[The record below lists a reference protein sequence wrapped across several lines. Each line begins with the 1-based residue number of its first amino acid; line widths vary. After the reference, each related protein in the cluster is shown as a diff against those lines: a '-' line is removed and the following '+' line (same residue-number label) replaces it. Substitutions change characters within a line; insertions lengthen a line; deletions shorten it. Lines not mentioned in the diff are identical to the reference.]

1 MSRRHLAAG
10 LGIGLVAVAAL
21 ALPMAEALSDLWS
34 ARQQRA
40 DFEARLAAP
49 APAVAPLTV
58 PSLAI
63 AAGDRA
69 TASRRLAQQLRARAA
84 SAGVLVETLA
94 PSAPIPGLVTLQVR
108 MSGPEKAVIALTGE
122 IERGTP
128 LIRFRSWK
136 VAALSD
142 GGVRVEGEVVAA
154 WR

>member
-1 MSRRHLAAG
+1 MSQRRVAAG
-10 LGIGLVAVAAL
+10 LGIGMVAVAVL

-40 DFEARLAAP
+40 DLEAHLAAP
-49 APAVAPLTV
+49 APSVAPLTA
-58 PSLAI
+58 PALAI
-63 AAGDRA
+63 AAEDRA

-84 SAGVLVETLA
+84 AAGVLVEMLA
-94 PSAPIPGLVTLQVR
+94 PSAPMSGLVTLRMR
-108 MSGPEKAVIALTGE
+108 MSGPEKAVIALIGE

-128 LIRFRSWK
+128 LTRFRSWK
-136 VAALSD
+136 IAALSD

>member
-1 MSRRHLAAG
+1 MSQRHLAAG
-10 LGIGLVAVAAL
+10 LGIGLAVVAVL
-21 ALPMAEALSDLWS
+21 ALPMAEALSGLWS

-40 DFEARLAAP
+40 DLEARLVAP
-49 APAVAPLTV
+49 APAVAPLTA
-58 PSLAI
+58 PALAI
-63 AAGDRA
+63 KAGDRA
-69 TASRRLAQQLRARAA
+69 TASRDLARQLRARAA

-94 PSAPIPGLVTLQVR
+94 PTAPLPGLVMLRLR

-128 LIRFRSWK
+128 LTRFRSWR